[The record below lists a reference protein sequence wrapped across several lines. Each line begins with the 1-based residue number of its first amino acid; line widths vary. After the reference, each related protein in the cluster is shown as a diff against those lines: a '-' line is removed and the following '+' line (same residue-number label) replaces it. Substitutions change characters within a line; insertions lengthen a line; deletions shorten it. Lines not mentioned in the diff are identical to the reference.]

1 MRAAEP
7 IIFCGEG
14 AREASQTQAAAPRNQ
29 QQGAISRQAST
40 TRRMVTPWALPLR
53 PWRTIT
59 VPRLRH
65 TASHVG
71 SQWLPCRIPVAS
83 ASVLSG
89 FHARAQCFPH
99 RFSVDSAMWRKTFHV
114 PFAAGAAELGGDDR
128 VRAKS
133 HHGIRCTK
141 RPPDTFANVPPIVQ
155 LTAKSSNCMASFCV
169 FTVSGRKSKLK
180 TRASVILCLF
190 SICPPP

>member
-1 MRAAEP
+1 MA
-7 IIFCGEG
+7 
-14 AREASQTQAAAPRNQ
+14 
-29 QQGAISRQAST
+29 
-40 TRRMVTPWALPLR
+40 VPWALPLR
-53 PWRTIT
+53 LWRAAT
-59 VPRLRH
+59 VPWLRH
-65 TASHVG
+65 TASHGGTHRFPHRLPEASMLDLSAFRIG
-71 SQWLPCRIPVAS
+71 SQWFSCRI
-83 ASVLSG
+83 SV
-89 FHARAQCFPH
+89 
-99 RFSVDSAMWRKTFHV
+99 VSAMGRKTFHV
-114 PFAAGAAELGGDDR
+114 PFATGAAELGGDDR

-169 FTVSGRKSKLK
+169 FIVSGRKSKLK